1 MPEGVTDRSAEIWE
15 PLLAIADTAG
25 GHWPDTNADKLE
37 ARRPDLGTLFD
48 DAINPVCRRSKT
60 AGKCTAS

>member
-1 MPEGVTDRSAEIWE
+1 MKREARIHYGRP
-15 PLLAIADTAG
+15 
-25 GHWPDTNADKLE
+25 WPNANKLE

>member
-1 MPEGVTDRSAEIWE
+1 VPDESQGWVTVGLDDHAVSPGSLDA
-15 PLLAIADTAG
+15 
-25 GHWPDTNADKLE
+25 NADKLE
-37 ARRPDLGTLFD
+37 AGRPDLGTLFD